1 MVTRAGRLARAGGT
15 PSVAYWLPLPTDGS
29 ERTMADSITGT
40 WLPPYASLP
49 TPRTMLGLGQDQ
61 QDNLYALGGT
71 GADGNPTA
79 VQEVYQPELANWS
92 AATPMPTARSSP
104 AVAVVGTQLFA
115 IGGFT
120 FTSGGPRTALSTN
133 EMLDLT
139 TGTWT
144 TCSPMPTARGL
155 AAVGV
160 VDGKIYIV
168 GGQDS
173 ESLGDNQVY
182 DPAADDWDIAA
193 PLAVS
198 RGGIAGGVVDNHLYL
213 AGGAGDDEK
222 VLDILEMY
230 DPVHDRYAELAP
242 LPTARWLAAGAAAQN
257 VVFVMGGSSFSTD
270 DPLAVNE
277 YFDPSTG
284 AWATG
289 DPIPVGN
296 IGWSVAAVG
305 GSGPTVGGVGLLA
318 ATTAGTVE
326 DLVYQVQGVGAGG

>member
-1 MVTRAGRLARAGGT
+1 
-15 PSVAYWLPLPTDGS
+15 
-29 ERTMADSITGT
+29 MADFGITGT
-40 WLPPYASLP
+40 WLPPYSNLP
-49 TPRTMLGLGQDQ
+49 TYRTTLGLGQDQ

-71 GADGNPTA
+71 GADGNPSA

-92 AATPMPTARSSP
+92 TATPMPTARSSP
-104 AVAVVGTQLFA
+104 AIAVVGTQLFA

-120 FTSGGPRTALSTN
+120 FTSGGPRTALATN

-198 RGGIAGGVVDNHLYL
+198 RGGL
-213 AGGAGDDEK
+213 AG
-222 VLDILEMY
+222 
-230 DPVHDRYAELAP
+230 
-242 LPTARWLAAGAAAQN
+242 
-257 VVFVMGGSSFSTD
+257 
-270 DPLAVNE
+270 
-277 YFDPSTG
+277 
-284 AWATG
+284 
-289 DPIPVGN
+289 
-296 IGWSVAAVG
+296 AVG
-305 GSGPTVGGVGLLA
+305 TTSCTWPAGP
-318 ATTAGTVE
+318 ATTRRCSTRWRCTTRSMTATRSWRPCPPPAGWPPGPPLRT
-326 DLVYQVQGVGAGG
+326 